1 MSLLERARRVIEEAR
16 REVGEGGE
24 GKVECRGYRV
34 VDLET
39 GEVLEESYEL
49 QLFCPAPGGW
59 LYVNFENAE
68 DVLSGSSPEELYRN
82 LLRRAIRRNIEWA
95 ERYCGMAEKA
105 LRDGDSDRYRLYAD
119 YCEEGLR
126 DLEEDLRRL
135 GKLRRGKLRVE
146 LI

>member
-1 MSLLERARRVIEEAR
+1 MSLFERARRVIEEAR
-16 REVGEGGE
+16 REVGGAGE
-24 GKVECRGYRV
+24 RRVECRGYRV

-39 GEVLEESYEL
+39 GEVLEESEEL

-59 LYVNFENAE
+59 LYVNFEDPG
-68 DVLSGSSPEELYRN
+68 DVVSGSSPEDLYRN
-82 LLRRAIRRNIEWA
+82 LLLRATARDVEWA
-95 ERYCGMAEKA
+95 EKYCGKAERA
-105 LRDGDSDRYRLYAD
+105 LREGDGDLYRLYAG

-135 GKLRRGKLRVE
+135 DKLRRGRIRVE

>member
-59 LYVNFENAE
+59 LYVNFEDPS
-68 DVLSGSSPEELYRN
+68 DVVSGSSPEDLYRN
-82 LLRRAIRRNIEWA
+82 LLLRAAAHDTEYAEEYCGRA
-95 ERYCGMAEKA
+95 ERA
-105 LRDGDSDRYRLYAD
+105 LREGDGDRYRLYAG
-119 YCEEGLR
+119 YCESALE
-126 DLEEDLRRL
+126 DLEEDLRKL
-135 GKLRRGKLRVE
+135 DKLRRGKIRVE

>member
-1 MSLLERARRVIEEAR
+1 VSLFERARRVIEEAK
-16 REVGEGGE
+16 REVGGVLER
-24 GKVECRGYRV
+24 KVECRGYRV

-59 LYVNFENAE
+59 LYVNFEDPS
-68 DVLSGSSPEELYRN
+68 DVVSGASPEDLYRN
-82 LLRRAIRRNIEWA
+82 LLLRATARDVESAEEYCGKA
-95 ERYCGMAEKA
+95 ERA
-105 LRDGDSDRYRLYAD
+105 LREGDSGLYRHYAG
-119 YCEEGLR
+119 YCESAVE

-135 GKLRRGKLRVE
+135 GKLRRGKIRVE